1 MLLVFKGTG
10 KGKTTAAFGTV
21 FRALGRGWPVLV
33 AQFLKSGDSGEV
45 KFLRSLLDKLPRLA
59 CRVKVVVMGTK
70 EFVTPGDVASDA
82 ALINTAYAYG
92 FLKFLWPQLRES
104 FKPKL
109 TLLDELGIAVHMGLV
124 DEWSVLE
131 CLEPYRG
138 NVEEH
143 VIVTGRRVP
152 RTIIDAADLVSD
164 VREVKHY
171 FRKGFTSLEGLD
183 L

>member
-21 FRALGRGWPVLV
+21 FRALGRGWSVLV

-45 KFLRSLLDKLPRLA
+45 RFLRNVADALSQLGY
-59 CRVKVVVMGTK
+59 RVKIVIMGTK
-70 EFVTPGDVASDA
+70 EFVMPGDVTSHA
-82 ALINTAYAYG
+82 ALVNIAYAYG
-92 FLKFLWPQLRES
+92 FLKFLWPQIRES
-104 FKPKL
+104 LKPKL

-131 CLEPYRG
+131 SLSPYCG
-138 NVEEH
+138 NAEEH
-143 VIVTGRRVP
+143 VIVTGRHVP
-152 RTIIDAADLVSD
+152 RTIIEAADLVSD

-171 FRKGFTSLEGLD
+171 FRRGFTSLKGLD